1 MPGNESKLFVVMR
14 IFYHIRIGIATGFFI
29 LVKNRGKFLLVLWK
43 ISKFVHRS
51 LSLQGGRTPFP
62 GFPPY
67 RYCKFC
73 HFIGSLLDIGG
84 RNCYAEK
91 KDTEVSPM
99 KKVKGKSTRPEAR
112 AWWRKN
118 RLSCLILAA
127 AVVLF
132 FAVRAAAVSRE
143 PSQSRGED
151 YAEYERGV
159 ITDVLADNTETD
171 EISDG
176 GYRGEQLLLATVR
189 TGQYKGE
196 TMQVSNF
203 VGPLYGQP
211 LQVGQSAVL
220 LISTYADGTHTAT
233 VYEYNRAVG
242 LAVIVGLFLLVTVAV
257 GGKVG
262 AKSLIALA
270 VTLACLFYVLIPLLM
285 KGSPTLV
292 TVFLVCAYIT
302 VVTMVILGG
311 VCRKTVCAALGTIAG
326 TALALLFGLLAQGI
340 LHIDGL
346 RLTDVEPLL
355 QLRQTGTPLGL
366 RGLLVAGVVIS
377 ALGAVMDVAMSISSA
392 LTEVHAVA
400 PGRSG
405 RDLFRSGM
413 NIGRDMVGTMTNT
426 LILAFL
432 GSGFSFILYL
442 CSLGLNLRQLI
453 SSPYVAT
460 EVISGVASSVGVILA
475 VPLTAAITAA
485 IVTREKAVPAA
496 AEKAAEG
503 K

>member
-29 LVKNRGKFLLVLWK
+29 LVKNRGKASFILWK
-43 ISKFVHRS
+43 ISKFVRRI
-51 LSLQGGRTPFP
+51 LSPQWRGTPFP

-67 RYCKFC
+67 RYRKFC

-171 EISDG
+171 EVSDG

-211 LQVGQSAVL
+211 LQAGQSAVL

-285 KGSPTLV
+285 KGAPTLV

-485 IVTREKAVPAA
+485 IVTREKAVPSAA
-496 AEKAAEG
+496 DKAAEG

>member
-1 MPGNESKLFVVMR
+1 
-14 IFYHIRIGIATGFFI
+14 
-29 LVKNRGKFLLVLWK
+29 
-43 ISKFVHRS
+43 
-51 LSLQGGRTPFP
+51 
-62 GFPPY
+62 
-67 RYCKFC
+67 
-73 HFIGSLLDIGG
+73 
-84 RNCYAEK
+84 
-91 KDTEVSPM
+91 M

-171 EISDG
+171 EVSDG

-196 TMQVSNF
+196 TM
-203 VGPLYGQP
+203 
-211 LQVGQSAVL
+211 QVGQSAVL

-285 KGSPTLV
+285 KGAPTLV